1 MTESFLNRFRIVRL
15 IGQGGSGAVYEAT
28 DTTLD
33 RTVAIKEVP
42 VAPGGDGDLMRE
54 RFRREA
60 RLTAQ
65 LRHPNIVGIYEW
77 AEEDGKLYIVME
89 YVDGHSLEHSMAET
103 PKADWWERYL
113 PALRECAGVID
124 YVHQKGI
131 VHGDIKP
138 GNIMVESGG
147 HPKILDFGLARI
159 AHEQSITFTGSI
171 AGTLS
176 YYAPELIRGEPASPA
191 ADQYALAVIAYQ
203 LATGVTPFAGDSA
216 AALMYK
222 VMQEEPV
229 PVSALNRKIPDA
241 VSRAILRAL
250 SKDPARRFQTCGE
263 FLDPIELPS
272 MALERDIVVGRP
284 ITLKRP
290 AAAPPPPPSAVPG
303 SWIRRMIDSLFKP
316 GVRGGVETAPA
327 PASAPARAPAPASA
341 PAGEQTV
348 ILRRPVDSRLDPLE
362 LAQRQANE
370 LIQIATKGEFEPAVV
385 LRGKWLPGVEG
396 ADATLLAFR
405 EAARYLVAARNATSP
420 HNAIE
425 HLTRAESVLIAA
437 GNQLLQGTTAEATA
451 LPAALEAWK
460 LYTRNKLAEG
470 RALVERQLPN
480 PYRAGQPLRPDQGQV
495 LFRGRDQIVRQIESI
510 LVDANQSGSI
520 ALLGPRRCGK
530 TSLLQMLP
538 ALLPDCVCVF
548 FDLQDNPVDSTQ
560 AFFQALER
568 QAREQS
574 RRDRRVD
581 LPPLSDGG
589 SFGSA
594 TQWLQ
599 DLDNLPGDHRI
610 LFCLDEFERLEDLFP
625 GNRQDLLRLM
635 GLFRATIQHRR
646 RLRLLVSGVAPF
658 DELGQ
663 IWNDHFINVREIRV
677 GHLDSV
683 NAIDLL
689 RHPLPGFPED
699 AVPEPVAA
707 RVFERTGGQPY
718 LLQLYG
724 SLLITHL
731 NEQQRRCAEMDDVAK
746 IEEEAMSQGA
756 YYFRHT
762 YESAPAEPRRALEEL
777 AVGRRAEMSAPV
789 LRWLSRRGLV
799 DHEGTLCIPVL
810 GTFMRDEL
818 DLR

>member
-1 MTESFLNRFRIVRL
+1 MIDILLNRYKIVRL
-15 IGQGGSGAVYEAT
+15 IGQGGAGAVYEAT
-28 DTTLD
+28 DTMLD
-33 RTVAIKEVP
+33 RAVAIKEVP
-42 VAPGGDGDLMRE
+42 VAPGSDGDQVRE
-54 RFRREA
+54 RFQREA
-60 RLTAQ
+60 RLTAH
-65 LRHPNIVGIYEW
+65 LRHPNIVGIYDLV
-77 AEEDGKLYIVME
+77 EEGGKLYIVME
-89 YVDGHSLEHSMAET
+89 YVSGHSLEHMMAET
-103 PKADWWERYL
+103 PKAAWWERFF
-113 PALRECAGVID
+113 PTLRECAGVID

-138 GNIMVESGG
+138 GNIMVERDG

-159 AHEQSITFTGSI
+159 SHEQSITYTGSI

-176 YYAPELIRGEPASPA
+176 YFAPELIRGDPASPP

-203 LATGVTPFAGDSA
+203 LATGVLPFVGDSA
-216 AALMYK
+216 AALLYK
-222 VMQEEPV
+222 VMQEEPA
-229 PVSALNRKIPDA
+229 PVSGLNPNISEW
-241 VSRAILRAL
+241 VSQAILKAL
-250 SKDPARRFQTCGE
+250 SKDPAQRFRTCAD
-263 FLDPIELPS
+263 FLDSLVQPS

-284 ITLKRP
+284 ITLRRP
-290 AAAPPPPPSAVPG
+290 EQPAPAPPVSAVPG
-303 SWIRRMIDSLFKP
+303 SWIRRMIDSFFKP
-316 GVRGGVETAPA
+316 RVKGGVETAAVPV
-327 PASAPARAPAPASA
+327 PAPAPAPA

-348 ILRRPVDSRLDPLE
+348 ILRRPVDSRLEPLE

-370 LIQIATKGEFEPAVV
+370 LVQIAIKEQFESAVV
-385 LRGKWLPGVEG
+385 LQGKWLPGVEG

-437 GNQLLQGTTAEATA
+437 GNQLLQGAAPEATA
-451 LPAALEAWK
+451 MPAALEAWK
-460 LYTRNKLAEG
+460 LYTRDRLAEG

-574 RRDRRVD
+574 RRDRRVE

-599 DLDNLPGDHRI
+599 ELDSLPGDYRI

-689 RHPLPGFPED
+689 RHPLPGFPEE
-699 AVPEPVAA
+699 AVPETVAA

-731 NEQQRRCAEMDDVAK
+731 NEQQRRCAEVQDVAH

-762 YESAPAEPRRALEEL
+762 YESAPEEPRRALEEL
-777 AVGRRAEMSAPV
+777 AAGRRAEMSPSV
-789 LRWLSRRGLV
+789 QRWLSRRGLV
-799 DHEGTLCIPVL
+799 DHEGALCIPVL

-818 DLR
+818 DLH

>member
-1 MTESFLNRFRIVRL
+1 MMKPLLNRYKIVRL
-15 IGQGGSGAVYEAT
+15 IGQGGAGAVYEAT
-28 DTTLD
+28 DTKLD
-33 RTVAIKEVP
+33 RAVAIKQVS
-42 VAPGGDGDLMRE
+42 VAPGSDGDLVRE
-54 RFRREA
+54 RFQREA

-65 LRHPNIVGIYEW
+65 LRHANIVSIYDLVEVD
-77 AEEDGKLYIVME
+77 ANLYIVME
-89 YVDGHSLEHSMAET
+89 YVSGHSLEHVMAET
-103 PKADWWERYL
+103 PQADWWERYF
-113 PALRECAGVID
+113 PTLRECADVID

-138 GNIMVESGG
+138 GNIMVERSGQ
-147 HPKILDFGLARI
+147 PKILDFGLARI
-159 AHEQSITFTGSI
+159 SHERSITFTGSI

-203 LATGVTPFAGDSA
+203 LATGVLPFVADSA
-216 AALMYK
+216 AALLYK
-222 VMQEEPV
+222 VMQEEPTPARV
-229 PVSALNRKIPDA
+229 LNPGISEW
-241 VSRAILRAL
+241 VSRTISKAL
-250 SKDPARRFQTCGE
+250 SKDPAQRFPTCVD
-263 FLDPIELPS
+263 FLGPMVGPS
-272 MALERDIVVGRP
+272 MTLERDIVVGRP

-290 AAAPPPPPSAVPG
+290 AAAP
-303 SWIRRMIDSLFKP
+303 
-316 GVRGGVETAPA
+316 
-327 PASAPARAPAPASA
+327 APASA

-348 ILRRPVDSRLDPLE
+348 ILRRLVDARLGPLE
-362 LAQRQANE
+362 LARRQANE
-370 LIQIATKGEFEPAVV
+370 LVQIATNETFELAVV
-385 LRGKWLPGVEG
+385 LQGKWLPGVEG
-396 ADATLLAFR
+396 ADPTLLAFR
-405 EAARYLVAARNATSP
+405 EAARYLVAARSASSP

-437 GNQLLQGTTAEATA
+437 GNQLLQGNTPDAVAM
-451 LPAALEAWK
+451 PPALEAWK
-460 LYTRNKLAEG
+460 LYTRDKLAEG

-495 LFRGRDQIVRQIESI
+495 LFRGRDQIVRQIETI

-574 RRDRRVD
+574 RRDRRVE
-581 LPPLSDGG
+581 LPPLSHGG

-594 TQWLQ
+594 THWLQ
-599 DLDNLPGDHRI
+599 ELDSLPGDHRI

-646 RLRLLVSGVAPF
+646 RLKLLVSGVAPF

-724 SLLITHL
+724 SLLITLL
-731 NEQQRRCAEMDDVAK
+731 NEQQRRCAELADVAK

-777 AVGRRAEMSAPV
+777 AAGRRAEMSPPV
-789 LRWLSRRGLV
+789 QRWLSRRGLV
-799 DHEGTLCIPVL
+799 DHEGMLCIPVL

>member
-1 MTESFLNRFRIVRL
+1 MIDILLNRYKVVRL
-15 IGQGGSGAVYEAT
+15 IGQGGAGAVYEAT
-28 DTTLD
+28 DTMLD
-33 RTVAIKEVP
+33 RAVAIKEVP
-42 VAPGGDGDLMRE
+42 VAPGSDGDQVRE
-54 RFRREA
+54 RFQREA
-60 RLTAQ
+60 RLTAH
-65 LRHPNIVGIYEW
+65 LKHPNIVGIYDLV
-77 AEEDGKLYIVME
+77 EEGGKLYIVME
-89 YVDGHSLEHSMAET
+89 YVSGHSLEHVMAET
-103 PKADWWERYL
+103 PKAEWWERFF
-113 PALRECAGVID
+113 PTLRECAGVID

-138 GNIMVESGG
+138 GNIMVERDG

-159 AHEQSITFTGSI
+159 SHEQSITYTGSI

-176 YYAPELIRGEPASPA
+176 YFAPELIRGEPAAPP

-203 LATGVTPFAGDSA
+203 LATGVLPFVGDSA
-216 AALMYK
+216 AALLYN
-222 VMQEEPV
+222 VMQEDAA
-229 PVSALNRKIPDA
+229 PVSGLNPRISED
-241 VSRAILRAL
+241 VSRAILKAL
-250 SKDPARRFQTCGE
+250 SKEPAQRFPTCAD
-263 FLDPIELPS
+263 FLGPLGQPS

-284 ITLKRP
+284 ITLRRP
-290 AAAPPPPPSAVPG
+290 AQSAPAPPVSAVPG

-316 GVRGGVETAPA
+316 GVKGGVETTPLPAPVPAPA
-327 PASAPARAPAPASA
+327 PAPA

-348 ILRRPVDSRLDPLE
+348 ILRRPVDSRLEPLE
-362 LAQRQANE
+362 LAQRQSNE
-370 LIQIATKGEFEPAVV
+370 LVQIAIKEEFESAVV
-385 LRGKWLPGVEG
+385 LQGKWLPGVEG

-405 EAARYLVAARNATSP
+405 EAARYLVAARNASSP

-425 HLTRAESVLIAA
+425 HLSRAESVLTAA

-451 LPAALEAWK
+451 MPAALEAWK
-460 LYTRNKLAEG
+460 LYTRDKLAEG

-495 LFRGRDQIVRQIESI
+495 LFRGRDQIVRQIETI

-548 FDLQDNPVDSTQ
+548 FDLQDNPVNSTQ

-574 RRDRRVD
+574 RRDRRVE

-599 DLDNLPGDHRI
+599 ELDSLPGDYRI

-699 AVPEPVAA
+699 AVPEAVAA

-731 NEQQRRCAEMDDVAK
+731 NEQQRRCAEVDDVAK

-762 YESAPAEPRRALEEL
+762 YESVPEESRRALEEL
-777 AVGRRAEMSAPV
+777 AAGRRATMSPAV
-789 LRWLSRRGLV
+789 QRWLSRRGLV

-818 DLR
+818 DLH

>member
-1 MTESFLNRFRIVRL
+1 MIEILLNRYKIVRL
-15 IGQGGSGAVYEAT
+15 IGQGGAGAVYEAT
-28 DTTLD
+28 DTMLD
-33 RTVAIKEVP
+33 RPVAIKEVP
-42 VAPGGDGDLMRE
+42 VAPGSDGDQVRE
-54 RFRREA
+54 RFQREA
-60 RLTAQ
+60 RLTAH
-65 LRHPNIVGIYEW
+65 LRHPNIVGIYDLV
-77 AEEDGKLYIVME
+77 EEGGKLFIVME
-89 YVDGHSLEHSMAET
+89 YVSGHSLEHVMAET
-103 PKADWWERYL
+103 PKADWWELYF
-113 PALRECAGVID
+113 PALRGCADVID

-138 GNIMVESGG
+138 GNIMVERSGQ
-147 HPKILDFGLARI
+147 PKILDFGLARI
-159 AHEQSITFTGSI
+159 SHEQSITFTGSI

-176 YYAPELIRGEPASPA
+176 YYAPELIRGDPASPA
-191 ADQYALAVIAYQ
+191 ADQYALAVITYQ
-203 LATGVTPFAGDSA
+203 LATGVLPFAGESA
-216 AALMYK
+216 AALLYK
-222 VMQEEPV
+222 VMQEEPA
-229 PVSALNRKIPDA
+229 PASALNPAISEW
-241 VSRAILRAL
+241 VSQAISKAL
-250 SKDPARRFQTCGE
+250 SKDPAQRFPTCVD
-263 FLDPIELPS
+263 FLGPLVRPS
-272 MALERDIVVGRP
+272 MALERDMVVGRP
-284 ITLKRP
+284 IQFKRPAP
-290 AAAPPPPPSAVPG
+290 AAAPVPPSSAVPG
-303 SWIRRMIDSLFKP
+303 SWIRRMIDSLFSP
-316 GVRGGVETAPA
+316 RGKEGIEAAPA
-327 PASAPARAPAPASA
+327 PAPAAA

-370 LIQIATKGEFEPAVV
+370 LIQIATKEQFESAVT
-385 LRGKWLPGVEG
+385 LQGKWLPGVEG

-437 GNQLLQGTTAEATA
+437 GNQLLQGSTSPEATA
-451 LPAALEAWK
+451 MPAALEAWK
-460 LYTRNKLAEG
+460 LYTRDKLSEG

-574 RRDRRVD
+574 RRDRRVE

-599 DLDNLPGDHRI
+599 ELDSLPGDHRI

-677 GHLDSV
+677 GHLDGE

-724 SLLITHL
+724 SLLITRL
-731 NEQQRRCAEMDDVAK
+731 NEQQRRCAEVEDVAK

-762 YESAPAEPRRALEEL
+762 YESAPEEPRRALEEL
-777 AVGRRAEMSAPV
+777 AAGRRAAMSPGV
-789 LRWLSRRGLV
+789 QRWLSRRGLV
-799 DHEGTLCIPVL
+799 DHAGTLCIPVL